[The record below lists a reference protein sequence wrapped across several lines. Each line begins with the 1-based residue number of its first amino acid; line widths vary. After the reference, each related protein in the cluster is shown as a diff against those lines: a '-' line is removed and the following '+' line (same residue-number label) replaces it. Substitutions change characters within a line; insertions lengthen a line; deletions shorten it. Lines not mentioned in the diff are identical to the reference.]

1 MEILS
6 TIIGGII
13 GLSGALGS
21 AIYTNKK
28 KTDDKKKRLQVQL
41 LYLIDLFE
49 RNMDLSE
56 EINNGQKNIH
66 SLILTSGIF
75 ILDVNY
81 KDDLLFI
88 ELSEIDKQVILFWL
102 KQWENID
109 EILSEDSYDS
119 RVGYAVFKKK
129 CPSEYDKIRK
139 ALPEIKEIAENKL
152 K

>member
-1 MEILS
+1 
-6 TIIGGII
+6 
-13 GLSGALGS
+13 
-21 AIYTNKK
+21 
-28 KTDDKKKRLQVQL
+28 
-41 LYLIDLFE
+41 
-49 RNMDLSE
+49 MDLSE
-56 EINNGQKNIH
+56 EINKGQKNIH

-102 KQWENID
+102 KQWEKID

-139 ALPEIKEIAENKL
+139 VLPEIKEIAENKL

>member
-1 MEILS
+1 MEVLS

-21 AIYTNKK
+21 AIYANKK
-28 KTDDKKKRLQVQL
+28 KIYDKEKRLRAQL

-49 RNMDLSE
+49 RNMNFSE
-56 EINNGQKNIH
+56 EIDKGQKNIN

-75 ILDVNY
+75 ILDRNY

-102 KQWENID
+102 KQWEKID
-109 EILSEDSYDS
+109 EILSKDRHDL
-119 RVGYAVFKKK
+119 RVGYAVFKKQ
-129 CPSEYDKIRK
+129 CPSEYDKISE
-139 ALPEIKEIAENKL
+139 ALPAIKEIAENKL

>member
-1 MEILS
+1 MEVLS

-28 KTDDKKKRLQVQL
+28 KIYDKKKRLRAQL

-56 EINNGQKNIH
+56 EINKGQKNIN

-75 ILDVNY
+75 ILDRNY

-102 KQWENID
+102 KQWEKID
-109 EILSEDSYDS
+109 EILSKDRHDL
-119 RVGYAVFKKK
+119 RAGYAVFKKQ
-129 CPSEYDKIRK
+129 CPCEYDKISE